1 MKKNLAVIIV
11 FILLVAVMTFP
22 LLINIHKSIPG
33 FFSTDESFG
42 ALWDS
47 WRIKFSFTHKLS
59 FNHVSVIAHPFGSNM
74 YQPGFIS
81 YLWMSL
87 LYFLSILT
95 TPALTFNLQ
104 IFFNLFFNGILTYLL
119 VYHLTKNKVSG
130 IFSGIIFAFC
140 PYQFVRIWQHL
151 GLSYNEF
158 IVFSLYAIILLR
170 ENYNRRHSVLFFFS
184 LLLLFSFD
192 FSIMFFGFIVL
203 CVFIA
208 YSVVYRLINRKLY
221 PKTTDLSYIKKA
233 VFTAMLTIPLLFF
246 QFFSLIKKIFI
257 FSSLNAPSAHNL
269 YRRPFNDLFE
279 QSARPLSY
287 FLPSSSHPV
296 FGKFTEQFVG
306 TKLYGVSF
314 TEHALYLGWI
324 PLLFAF
330 LTFQRWKKNRKF
342 QAQELANSGVNDDFY
357 ISFFILL
364 AIVAWFFS
372 QPPWWELGPVK
383 IYMPSFFMYKILPMY
398 RAYCRFGIVVML
410 AVAVLAGYGLK
421 FVLEG
426 LKSKNAKSTMAI
438 LFCGL
443 VLFEFWNYPPFKVI
457 DISKVPSVYY
467 WLKEQPKGIVIAEYP
482 LDSGSPNEMYKFYQI
497 THEKRIINGTIPGTY
512 ANKFAQD
519 IIKLSD
525 PKTEI
530 ILKSMGVTYVLIH
543 HEGYLNTELTEDKE
557 ELKRIPTN
565 PSLKFIKSYPE
576 QDCPQ
581 QNLMCVAKAGPIDVY
596 EVIVN
601 CPADK

>member
-1 MKKNLAVIIV
+1 M
-11 FILLVAVMTFP
+11 
-22 LLINIHKSIPG
+22 
-33 FFSTDESFG
+33 
-42 ALWDS
+42 
-47 WRIKFSFTHKLS
+47 
-59 FNHVSVIAHPFGSNM
+59 
-74 YQPGFIS
+74 
-81 YLWMSL
+81 
-87 LYFLSILT
+87 
-95 TPALTFNLQ
+95 
-104 IFFNLFFNGILTYLL
+104 
-119 VYHLTKNKVSG
+119 
-130 IFSGIIFAFC
+130 
-140 PYQFVRIWQHL
+140 
-151 GLSYNEF
+151 
-158 IVFSLYAIILLR
+158 
-170 ENYNRRHSVLFFFS
+170 
-184 LLLLFSFD
+184 
-192 FSIMFFGFIVL
+192 
-203 CVFIA
+203 
-208 YSVVYRLINRKLY
+208 
-221 PKTTDLSYIKKA
+221 
-233 VFTAMLTIPLLFF
+233 
-246 QFFSLIKKIFI
+246 
-257 FSSLNAPSAHNL
+257 
-269 YRRPFNDLFE
+269 
-279 QSARPLSY
+279 
-287 FLPSSSHPV
+287 PSSSHPV

-357 ISFFILL
+357 ISFFISL

-372 QPPWWELGPVK
+372 QPPWWKFGPVK

-530 ILKSMGVTYVLIH
+530 ILKSMGVTYVLVH

-581 QNLMCVAKAGPIDVY
+581 QNLMYTAKAGPIDVY

-601 CPADK
+601 YPPDK